1 MVIRSGGDA
10 GTVTHTSVPS
20 EIVATIPSALPV
32 WADIGLGAEP
42 GDGFSEEPMPAPTA
56 SSGSELLNA

>member
-32 WADIGLGAEP
+32 WADIGLGAESW
-42 GDGFSEEPMPAPTA
+42 GRFFGGTHA
-56 SSGSELLNA
+56 GSYREFRF